1 MLTCREP
8 GTQPC
13 LQKSVLTEF
22 SDIKA
27 RLEKRYTADALT
39 SMPAKDRPRRD
50 TYLTVGIGGYQ
61 QIAPNVHLATATI
74 PGEHWKQIVGHDLSK
89 MDHHLEAI
97 SLEHATHG
105 EQYDG
110 VHGFDFHAVTKDGSL
125 VDISPDQRVYIH
137 ANNESGAH
145 HMTHTTGAAPGQ
157 SGSMHA
163 LTFSPKPD
171 DPAMKEKLSLV
182 GLNTPQAIKDMHDGV
197 TMLCGTDEKGNSM
210 TSLTVPPN
218 SSVHKL
224 IRVAKENPFP
234 SNPEYR
240 SDTAIQM
247 KKEHYDR
254 AVTDLTK
261 AIEATRI
268 DEDPFAAAENLQ
280 VASIYHG
287 PETPHGTT
295 HAHLKITTVGKP
307 ERPSQIKID
316 GDPQK
321 VAKVENA
328 PTGMKVESVKNL
340 DSSYTPK

>member
-1 MLTCREP
+1 
-8 GTQPC
+8 
-13 LQKSVLTEF
+13 
-22 SDIKA
+22 
-27 RLEKRYTADALT
+27 
-39 SMPAKDRPRRD
+39 MPAKERPRRD
-50 TYLTVGIGGYQ
+50 TYLTVGINGYQ

-97 SLEHATHG
+97 TLEHATHG

-110 VHGFDFHAVTKDGSL
+110 VHGFDFHAVTADGSL
-125 VDISPDQRVYIH
+125 VDISPNQRVFIH

-163 LTFSPKPD
+163 LTFTPYSD
-171 DPAMKEKLSLV
+171 DTSAPATKAKLSAV
-182 GLNTPQAIKDMHDGV
+182 DLNTPQAIKMMHHGV
-197 TMLCGTDEKGNSM
+197 AMLVGTDEKGKPM
-210 TSLTVPPN
+210 TSFTVPPH
-218 SSVHKL
+218 SPVHKL
-224 IRVAKENPFP
+224 IQVAKENPFP

-268 DEDPFAAAENLQ
+268 DEDPFAAAEHLQ

-287 PETPHGTT
+287 PETPTGTT
-295 HAHLKITTVGKP
+295 HAHFRISTVGEP
-307 ERPSQIKID
+307 ERSNLINVD
-316 GDPQK
+316 GEQQK
-321 VAKVENA
+321 VAEVEHA
-328 PTGMKVESVKNL
+328 PTGMKVESVTNL